1 MKVLISAALQ
11 AEIQPIIDHY
21 ALTQTAPDM
30 FSGGDLS
37 VLVTGVGLLR
47 VATRLSPHMDE
58 YDFFLNI
65 GSCGCINGKYGR
77 FELVEPRGFMQG
89 DFPGFE
95 LNTDT
100 PANRLDPC
108 YLGLTGLTPTLCSVN
123 RFVTEPIPGA
133 ELVDM
138 EGYAF
143 AAMMIT
149 YSRPFRVLKAVS
161 DSGDRDEFHS
171 SVSAC
176 IEANMPAITAAI
188 DEALQGRLRG
198 LPY

>member
-1 MKVLISAALQ
+1 MKVLIAAALQ
-11 AEIQPIIDHY
+11 AEIQPVIDHY
-21 ALTQTAPDM
+21 GLRQTAPDM
-30 FSGGDLS
+30 FCGGGLS
-37 VLVTGVGLLR
+37 VLITGIGLVK
-47 VATRLSPHMDE
+47 VAAELSPCMTL
-58 YDFFLNI
+58 YDFFFNI

-95 LNTDT
+95 LGKDD
-100 PANRLDPC
+100 PANRMDPC
-108 YLGLTGLTPTLCSVN
+108 YLGLTSLSPTLCSVN

-143 AAMMIT
+143 AAMMIK
-149 YSRPFRVLKAVS
+149 YGKPYRVLKAVS
-161 DSGDRDEFHS
+161 DSGDKDEFHS

-176 IEANMPAITAAI
+176 IEENLPAITAAI
-188 DEALQGRLRG
+188 DEALQA
-198 LPY
+198 